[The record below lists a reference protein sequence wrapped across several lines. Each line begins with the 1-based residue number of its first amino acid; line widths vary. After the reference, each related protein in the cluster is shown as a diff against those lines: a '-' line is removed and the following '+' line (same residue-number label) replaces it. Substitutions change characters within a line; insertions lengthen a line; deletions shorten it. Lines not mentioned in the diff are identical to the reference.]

1 MDWNS
6 RRITAILENA
16 LQEDRATRDTTT
28 STVLDP
34 RQRATATLYVKQD
47 CVLAGVGAVKRVL
60 QVFEQLDP
68 TVIGHSEVISH
79 PEVFDG
85 VRMPK
90 GRQVA
95 VIRHNARAI
104 LATER
109 VILNLLQRMSGI
121 ATMTRKFA
129 DAIAGTSARILDT
142 RKTMPGLR
150 ILDKYAV
157 RCGGG
162 YNARQDLADG
172 MLIKHNHAQLVGGV
186 AHAVE
191 RAVKQRVGNEPRIQV
206 EVRTMD
212 EMLAALKA
220 GAESILLDGM
230 TVEQVRAAVASVLKS
245 DKPLPI
251 ECSGGVTLENVRA
264 YAETGVNYISIGA
277 LTHSATAVNMSM
289 KVEPA

>member
-34 RQRATATLYVKQD
+34 RQRATATFYVKQD

-60 QVFEQLDP
+60 QVFEQMDP

-85 VRMPK
+85 VRMPA

-172 MLIKHNHAQLVGGV
+172 MLIKRNHADLVGGV
-186 AHAVE
+186 EKAVE
-191 RAVKQRVGNEPRIQV
+191 RAVKQRVGHEPRIQV
-206 EVRTMD
+206 EVRTLD
-212 EMLAALKA
+212 EMLLALKA
-220 GAESILLDGM
+220 GAESLLLDGM
-230 TVEQVRAAVASVLKS
+230 SVEQVQTAVANVLKS
-245 DKPLPI
+245 DKPVPV

>member
-16 LQEDRATRDTTT
+16 LAEDRATRDTTT
-28 STVLDP
+28 SAVLDP
-34 RQRATATLYVKQD
+34 RQRATGTIFVKQD
-47 CVLAGVGAVKRVL
+47 CVLAGLGAVKRVL
-60 QVFEQLDP
+60 EVFENMDP
-68 TVIGHSEVISH
+68 TVVGHSEVVSH

-85 VRMPK
+85 VRMPD
-90 GRQVA
+90 GRTVA
-95 VIRHNARAI
+95 VIRHNARAV

-109 VILNLLQRMSGI
+109 VILNLLQRMSGV
-121 ATMTRKFA
+121 ATITRKFA
-129 DAIAGTSARILDT
+129 DAVAGTRARILDT

-172 MLIKHNHAQLVGGV
+172 MLIKLNHAVLCGGIE
-186 AHAVE
+186 AAVE
-191 RAVKQRVGNEPRIQV
+191 KAVRQRVGVEPRIQV
-206 EVRTMD
+206 EIKTLQEMD
-212 EMLAALKA
+212 QALHA
-220 GAESILLDGM
+220 GAESLLLEGM
-230 TVEQVRAAVASVLKS
+230 SVDMVREAVSRVS
-245 DKPLPI
+245 RYERPVPV

-264 YAETGVNYISIGA
+264 YAETGADYISIGA

-289 KVEPA
+289 KVLPA